1 MVTDPAPPPSSPK
14 SPRPASARRPRRGE
28 HLQADR
34 VVAAGVAL
42 ALTPVLAARAAAAWW
57 AAGRVF
63 DEHPRLGKDFRPIV
77 IKSFAGAA
85 PGRRLAYL
93 ASVIE
98 GDVRF
103 IGPRPLHPD
112 DEEAISRRDP
122 QLTPGLLSPGRLRAR
137 TGIDYEAESQAE
149 APVLSRKGVGLAA
162 RYGIAEVLGD
172 QHLPSPP
179 TFTLLGITITNTGME
194 EALDWCVDEARSR
207 PASMLAFVNA
217 ACFNEKVENPAYAAA
232 LDLAERVLPDG
243 IGAKLGARL
252 RGVSLVANVN
262 GTDMFPRLCE
272 RAAQADLGLF
282 LLGARP
288 GIAEAVARAMTE
300 RFPTLRITG
309 TQHGY
314 FAAAEEARVVERI
327 NASHTDILLVAFGV
341 PRQEI
346 WLAENRHRLDVGLV
360 QGVGGLFDFY
370 SGYIPRAPIWLRE
383 IGLEWAWRLAQEP
396 SRMWRRYVVGNPK
409 FLARAGAD
417 ARRGPAPPAPDDA
430 ARPLLNYRD
439 VYPEDD

>member
-1 MVTDPAPPPSSPK
+1 MRPA
-14 SPRPASARRPRRGE
+14 ASARGAGRHRTGE
-28 HLQADR
+28 HLEVDR
-34 VVAAGVAL
+34 VVAAGMAL
-42 ALTPVLAARAAAAWW
+42 ALSPVLAARAAAAWC
-57 AAGRVF
+57 AAGRIF
-63 DEHPRLGKDFRPIV
+63 DEHTRLGKGFRPIV
-77 IKSFAGAA
+77 IRSFAGSA

-137 TGIDYEAESQAE
+137 TGIDYEAEPQAD
-149 APVLSRKGVGLAA
+149 APVLSKEGVGLAA

-172 QHLPSPP
+172 QHLASPP
-179 TFTLLGITITNTGME
+179 TFTTLGVTITNTSME
-194 EALDWCVDEARSR
+194 EALTWCVETARSR

-243 IGAKLGARL
+243 IGAKLGARFK
-252 RGVSLVANVN
+252 GVSLVANVN

-272 RAAQADLGLF
+272 RAAQAGLGLF

-288 GIAEAVARAMTE
+288 GIAEAVAREMTG

-314 FAAAEEARVVERI
+314 FAAGEEARVIERI
-327 NASHTDILLVAFGV
+327 NASSTDILLVAFGV

-346 WLAENRHRLDVGLV
+346 WLAENRRRLDVGLV

-409 FLARAGAD
+409 FLARAWTD
-417 ARRGPAPPAPDDA
+417 ARRGGPAAPPPDDA

-439 VYPEDD
+439 VYPDEDD